1 MARVKF
7 LQHMSGSWSVHVRST
22 MGFVDEEGPSDFCL
36 SLYTTPKKLRVNED
50 IMSSL
55 LFYLLSRLFAEELS
69 STNQLL

>member
-7 LQHMSGSWSVHVRST
+7 LQHMSGSWSVHVGST

-69 STNQLL
+69 FTNHLL